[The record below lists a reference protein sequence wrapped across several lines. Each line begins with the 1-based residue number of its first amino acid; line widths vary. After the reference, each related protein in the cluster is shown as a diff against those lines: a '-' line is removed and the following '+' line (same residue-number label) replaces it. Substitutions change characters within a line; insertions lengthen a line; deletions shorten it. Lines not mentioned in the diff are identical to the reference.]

1 MRRIILWW
9 AIIGLVVPMMI
20 LLVGHLQGGIFA
32 WPRVALMMW
41 PTWILNAATFGRES
55 SILGVSVLIISISAN
70 ALLYALVGLLLWGL
84 LPKHFRPVR

>member
-9 AIIGLVVPMMI
+9 AIIGLAVPMMI
-20 LLVGHLQGGIFA
+20 LLVGYLQGGIFA

-55 SILGVSVLIISISAN
+55 SIFGLLVLIVSISAN
-70 ALLYALVGLLLWGL
+70 SLLYALLGLLICGL
-84 LPKHFRPVR
+84 LPKHLRPAR

>member
-9 AIIGLVVPMMI
+9 AIVGLAVPMMI
-20 LLVGHLQGGIFA
+20 LLVGYLQGGIFA
-32 WPRVALMMW
+32 WPRVALMIW
-41 PTWILNAATFGRES
+41 PTWILNAATFGREA